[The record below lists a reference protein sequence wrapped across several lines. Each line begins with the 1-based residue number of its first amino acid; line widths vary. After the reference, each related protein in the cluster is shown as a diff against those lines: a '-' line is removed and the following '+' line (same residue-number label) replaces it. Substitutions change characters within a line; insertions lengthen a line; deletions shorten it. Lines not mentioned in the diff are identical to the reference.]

1 MKNYFDIKDKVAVVT
16 GASSGLGWQI
26 AQAYASQGA
35 RREERLQENVAEI
48 EDKFGTDVM
57 YAVCDVG
64 DYDSITA
71 AVAKVM
77 DAYGRIDILVNAAG
91 MGNNKMVT
99 DQSNEEWERHIHI
112 DLSGVYYMCKAV
124 GEIMIALVEESVH
137 TPQLKVE

>member
-26 AQAYASQGA
+26 AQAYASQGAKVALFA

-77 DAYGRIDILVNAAG
+77 DAYGRIDILVNAALTNPTKNG
-91 MGNNKMVT
+91 KDT
-99 DQSNEEWERHIHI
+99 ST
-112 DLSGVYYMCKAV
+112 S
-124 GEIMIALVEESVH
+124 
-137 TPQLKVE
+137 T